1 MIYKG
6 RSCRAASTA
15 TIAARREVFPNE
27 ENSQFGQIDI
37 MMALIVDQCEE
48 AKALGACIDLEKY
61 PLLEPEAG
69 GWHKKNSASSENN
82 LWFISTFNFTVK
94 LSPPLGT
101 EAVD

>member
-1 MIYKG
+1 MGKIH
-6 RSCRAASTA
+6 
-15 TIAARREVFPNE
+15 
-27 ENSQFGQIDI
+27 I

-69 GWHKKNSASSENN
+69 GWHKKIHFHLKTLSLLYCQIHGLFSLS
-82 LWFISTFNFTVK
+82 ISLESFP
-94 LSPPLGT
+94 PPLGP

>member
-1 MIYKG
+1 MKRTLNLG
-6 RSCRAASTA
+6 N
-15 TIAARREVFPNE
+15 FH
-27 ENSQFGQIDI
+27 I

-69 GWHKKNSASSENN
+69 GGHKKKSLSSENIVSLVFSN
-82 LWFISTFNFTVK
+82 PWFISTFNFTGK